1 MFSADESSF
10 AMFTVVEAPTICID
24 EDGEEGVPSIQV
36 NLDQEAGGS
45 SEGGDQQEPDFGLGV
60 AQIVITAAT
69 PMVEEPEQPFPPPP
83 TEEEQEQEEG
93 RKTQSELQEQDDTT
107 SEEPP
112 PYEEAA
118 ALPEEIDDPADDLPT
133 DSAPFPI
140 SSSTGSEE
148 DTYTG
153 PSTAENSQSH
163 PLPPPPV
170 QEGSPEVGLE
180 PREKGVG
187 PELRE
192 KKAGSEPQEKEGAE
206 PQEEEQIQTV
216 MTRVEGGRGSIPD
229 ELEPHQLA
237 QLQDLK
243 ESNA

>member
-1 MFSADESSF
+1 MSAGDKDMILAVAFNFPRQLLQVVPQDEVPVQSEVD
-10 AMFTVVEAPTICID
+10 A
-24 EDGEEGVPSIQV
+24 EGDKPESPHVQDDS
-36 NLDQEAGGS
+36 
-45 SEGGDQQEPDFGLGV
+45 FGLGV

-83 TEEEQEQEEG
+83 SEEEVKASQQTEEVDQ
-93 RKTQSELQEQDDTT
+93 T
-107 SEEPP
+107 SVEEPSLSEDATVAEVM
-112 PYEEAA
+112 EE
-118 ALPEEIDDPADDLPT
+118 PDDPT

-153 PSTAENSQSH
+153 PSTAENSQSQ
-163 PLPPPPV
+163 PTE
-170 QEGSPEVGLE
+170 QPET
-180 PREKGVG
+180 
-187 PELRE
+187 
-192 KKAGSEPQEKEGAE
+192 GASSAVCE
-206 PQEEEQIQTV
+206 D
-216 MTRVEGGRGSIPD
+216 SIPD